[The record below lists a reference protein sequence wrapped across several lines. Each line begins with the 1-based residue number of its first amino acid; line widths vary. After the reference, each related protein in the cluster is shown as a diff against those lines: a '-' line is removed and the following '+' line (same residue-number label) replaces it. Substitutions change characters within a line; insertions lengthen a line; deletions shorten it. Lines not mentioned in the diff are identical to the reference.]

1 MGSKERKRINKVG
14 LGGLFDIHQ
23 ITPRTKLLKKNLRI
37 WEEIENDKIHATVCG
52 KKFTIDQI

>member
-1 MGSKERKRINKVG
+1 MGSKERKCVNRVG

-23 ITPRTKLLKKNLRI
+23 MTPRTKLLKKFLQI
-37 WEEIENDKIHATVCG
+37 WEEIEDDKIHAIVCG